1 MCRIL
6 KKAHAKAQRRKEE
19 LKCLVFFAP
28 LRLCV
33 SLFPRKGLQF
43 APPLA
48 DESIL
53 EIRNQAQPSGRPARR
68 YGSGAMLTY
77 DYVLA
82 AVLLTAPVEPA
93 DAVAHFELIQPAFM
107 QLAIDPRLP

>member
-1 MCRIL
+1 
-6 KKAHAKAQRRKEE
+6 
-19 LKCLVFFAP
+19 
-28 LRLCV
+28 
-33 SLFPRKGLQF
+33 
-43 APPLA
+43 
-48 DESIL
+48 
-53 EIRNQAQPSGRPARR
+53 
-68 YGSGAMLTY
+68 MLTY